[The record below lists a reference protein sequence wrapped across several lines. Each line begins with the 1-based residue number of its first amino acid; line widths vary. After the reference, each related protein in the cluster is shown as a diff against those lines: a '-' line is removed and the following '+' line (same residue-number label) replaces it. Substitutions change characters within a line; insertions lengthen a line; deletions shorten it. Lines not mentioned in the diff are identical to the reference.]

1 MVHPQLLVRLNFM
14 QKSLNSIKFHMPIAP
29 EYCTRLLTNNSD
41 FLPKLLLNISD
52 NPKYVDLF
60 LHTTKRPN
68 DITDT
73 T

>member
-1 MVHPQLLVRLNFM
+1 
-14 QKSLNSIKFHMPIAP
+14 MPIAP